1 MKLSKI
7 AKTTTGSI
15 WTWDNKVN
23 VVPASVFT
31 VNPKAKGWFLKAGT
45 DAEIEIVEFF
55 NHSEVS
61 FNTLAEVKAWLKTSS
76 FTLGDDTSS
85 TISKPKTAQFVTEE
99 QREEFFKDW
108 STAKAHPEDIAEGMI
123 A

>member
-7 AKTTTGSI
+7 AKTATGSI
-15 WTWDNKVN
+15 WTWNNKVN

-31 VNPKAKGWFLKAGT
+31 DNPKAKGWFLKAGT

-55 NHSEVS
+55 LHEEVS
-61 FNTLAEVKAWLKTSS
+61 FNTLSEVKEWLKTSS
-76 FTLGDDTSS
+76 FTKSEPTPIVVDTS
-85 TISKPKTAQFVTEE
+85 TPSKFETEQ
-99 QREEFFKDW
+99 QREEFFKDC
-108 STAKAHPEDIAEGMI
+108 SNAKAHPEDIAEGMI

>member
-15 WTWDNKVN
+15 WTWNNKVN

-31 VNPKAKGWFLKAGT
+31 DNPKAKGWFLKAGT
-45 DAEIEIVEFF
+45 AAEIEIEEFF
-55 NHSEVS
+55 NHEEVS
-61 FNTLAEVKAWLKTSS
+61 FNTLSEVKEWLKTSS
-76 FTLGDDTSS
+76 FTKSE
-85 TISKPKTAQFVTEE
+85 PKGAQFVTEA

-108 STAKAHPEDIAEGMI
+108 CTAEAHPEDIAEGMI

>member
-7 AKTTTGSI
+7 AKTTTGSL

-23 VVPASVFT
+23 IIPASVFT
-31 VNPKAKGWFLKAGT
+31 DNPKAKGWFLKAGT

-55 NHSEVS
+55 LHEEVS

-76 FTLGDDTSS
+76 FTLSE
-85 TISKPKTAQFVTEE
+85 PKAAQFVTEE